1 METCEQEIHTF
12 AELHDYVNQT
22 ICQQYELQ
30 PDAYPLT
37 ERVLN
42 RGGRPCGL
50 YFCLHGPRAVKFI
63 AIWET
68 DSNSILFYG
77 SNGERFL
84 KTQLLEA
91 PSFETNRAKD
101 FETAAA

>member
-1 METCEQEIHTF
+1 MLTCEQEIHSF

-22 ICQQYELQ
+22 ICQHYQLKL
-30 PDAYPLT
+30 DAYPLT
-37 ERVLN
+37 ERTLT
-42 RGGRPCGL
+42 RSGRPCGI

-77 SNGERFL
+77 SDGERFQRTRL
-84 KTQLLEA
+84 TDA
-91 PSFETNRAKD
+91 PSFEFDRATNL
-101 FETAAA
+101 AAAAA